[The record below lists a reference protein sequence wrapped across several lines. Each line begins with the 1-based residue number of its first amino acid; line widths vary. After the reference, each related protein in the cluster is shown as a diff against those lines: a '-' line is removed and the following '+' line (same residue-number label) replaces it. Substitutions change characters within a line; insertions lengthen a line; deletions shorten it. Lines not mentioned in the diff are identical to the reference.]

1 MPAFVWPSRASWRN
15 TSAVLVAP
23 SASKS
28 PTTRMR
34 EPRSTCPA
42 SNSVAGPMPSSVE
55 TGNRARSS
63 SDRSGW
69 QTPRDAYTRR
79 STGWR
84 PAGSAAIAPSGL
96 RRSCGGWGR
105 GRSRILIAGHHSGGP
120 RPGLAILYGNE
131 MQFTRENAD
140 EANAILSCTD
150 REVRLPGRSIAGSV
164 IVTRD
169 AVIEDW
175 RPPEVE
181 ALAIADFA
189 ALLSLRP
196 EVVLLG
202 TGERQ
207 RLPGPALYAE
217 FAERGIGLEVMDNG
231 AACRTYNLLLGEFRD
246 VAVALIL

>member
-1 MPAFVWPSRASWRN
+1 
-15 TSAVLVAP
+15 
-23 SASKS
+23 
-28 PTTRMR
+28 
-34 EPRSTCPA
+34 
-42 SNSVAGPMPSSVE
+42 
-55 TGNRARSS
+55 
-63 SDRSGW
+63 
-69 QTPRDAYTRR
+69 
-79 STGWR
+79 
-84 PAGSAAIAPSGL
+84 
-96 RRSCGGWGR
+96 
-105 GRSRILIAGHHSGGP
+105 
-120 RPGLAILYGNE
+120 

-231 AACRTYNLLLGEFRD
+231 AACRTYTLLLGEFRD
-246 VAVALIL
+246 VAGALIL